1 MKNTAKLF
9 QRLVLGT
16 VASIGVFSL
25 LLPQSAWAQSSTDVN
40 PLQDFQNNDQNNDP
54 FSSRNEDSMNSVF
67 DLIHRAQLGTN
78 RDASEFNAEKT
89 QSLDAAA
96 AEFRK
101 QQQQRL
107 QSPNQ
112 TNNVNPPIT
121 IERQPS
127 N

>member
-1 MKNTAKLF
+1 MKNTAKLY
-9 QRLVLGT
+9 QRLIVGT
-16 VASIGVFSL
+16 VASIGVASL

-40 PLQDFQNNDQNNDP
+40 PLQDFQGDEQNNDP

-67 DLIHRAQLGTN
+67 DLIHRAQQGVN
-78 RDASEFNAEKT
+78 RDAKEFNAEKT

-101 QQQQRL
+101 QQQQRI

-112 TNNVNPPIT
+112 VQPVSNPISAP
-121 IERQPS
+121 QQS

>member
-1 MKNTAKLF
+1 MKNTAKLY
-9 QRLVLGT
+9 QRIVLGT
-16 VASIGVFSL
+16 IASIGVASL

-78 RDASEFNAEKT
+78 RDAAEFNAEKT

-101 QQQQRL
+101 RQQQRI
-107 QSPNQ
+107 QTPNQ
-112 TNNVNPPIT
+112 VQPVNNT
-121 IERQPS
+121 ISAPQPS

>member
-1 MKNTAKLF
+1 MKNTAKLY
-9 QRLVLGT
+9 QRLIIGT
-16 VASIGVFSL
+16 VASIGVASL
-25 LLPQSAWAQSSTDVN
+25 LLPQSAWAQSSTDIN
-40 PLQDFQNNDQNNDP
+40 PLQDFQGDEQNNDP
-54 FSSRNEDSMNSVF
+54 FSSRNDDSMNSVF

-101 QQQQRL
+101 RQQQRI

-112 TNNVNPPIT
+112 VQPVNNPTTP
-121 IERQPS
+121 QPS

>member
-1 MKNTAKLF
+1 MKNTAKLY
-9 QRLVLGT
+9 QRLIVGT
-16 VASIGVFSL
+16 VASIGVASL

-40 PLQDFQNNDQNNDP
+40 PLQDFQGDEQNNDP

-78 RDASEFNAEKT
+78 RDAKEFNAEKT

-101 QQQQRL
+101 QQQQRI

-112 TNNVNPPIT
+112 VQPVSNPISAP
-121 IERQPS
+121 QQS

>member
-1 MKNTAKLF
+1 MKNTAKLY
-9 QRLVLGT
+9 QRLVLGA
-16 VASIGVFSL
+16 VVSIGAASL

-40 PLQDFQNNDQNNDP
+40 PLQDFQGDDQNNDP
-54 FSSRNEDSMNSVF
+54 FSSRSEDSMNSVF

-78 RDASEFNAEKT
+78 RDAAEFNAEKT

-101 QQQQRL
+101 RQQQRI
-107 QSPNQ
+107 QAPNQ
-112 TNNVNPPIT
+112 VQPANNT
-121 IERQPS
+121 ISAPQPS

>member
-9 QRLVLGT
+9 QKLVLGT
-16 VASIGVFSL
+16 LVSIGAASL
-25 LLPQSAWAQSSTDVN
+25 LIPQSAWAQSSTDVN

-78 RDASEFNAEKT
+78 RDAAEFNAEKT

-101 QQQQRL
+101 RQQQRI
-107 QSPNQ
+107 QSPNPVQ
-112 TNNVNPPIT
+112 PVTNT
-121 IERQPS
+121 IPAPQPS